1 MKTKAQPQI
10 ALKPKEPAPEGSIGM
25 FFDYYYKKGLLD
37 LPKGIVINAN
47 KFKGQNEQNIHR
59 DRL

>member
-47 KFKGQNEQNIHR
+47 KFKGQNEK
-59 DRL
+59 DT